1 MGHRR
6 ALLALGFVV
15 AALSLAAP
23 TTVSAQ
29 DIACDRGDME
39 VVGVEFVGNHAFSNA
54 QLAIGLVTTP
64 SSWFRRVIRIGTR
77 RCLDTLKVK
86 RDLVREW
93 VAADREPAAS

>member
-1 MGHRR
+1 MGHCR

-54 QLAIGLVTTP
+54 QLPIGLVTTL
-64 SSWFRRVIRIGTR
+64 SS
-77 RCLDTLKVK
+77 
-86 RDLVREW
+86 
-93 VAADREPAAS
+93 